1 MAEEIL
7 SPVMSEEDLKNLEL
21 MLANQ
26 REQAA
31 FQLKSAEEAAKD
43 IEKMLATQGNT
54 LVTKYNLNNFLF
66 ETFQTEDKDVV
77 VKAAELTLFL
87 KALLRPG
94 IYDSVES
101 AQLDGIPEGTFI
113 IIDDP
118 NTNETEFLI
127 EAVPYYAVEE
137 RRVEE
142 VEAKEKALTEA
153 AAAKQ

>member
-1 MAEEIL
+1 MAEEIT
-7 SPVMSEEDLKNLEL
+7 SPEMSAEDLKNLER

-31 FQLKSAEEAAKD
+31 FQLKSAEEAAKE
-43 IEKMLATQGNT
+43 IEKMLATGGNT

-66 ETFQTEDKDVV
+66 ETTQTEDKDVV

-101 AQLDGIPEGTFI
+101 AILDRVPEGTFI

-118 NTNETEFLI
+118 NTDETEFLI
-127 EAVPYYAVEE
+127 EVVPYYDVEE
-137 RRVEE
+137 SGAEE
-142 VEAKEKALTEA
+142 AEAKALAEA
-153 AAAKQ
+153 AATN

>member
-1 MAEEIL
+1 MAEEIT
-7 SPVMSEEDLKNLEL
+7 SPEMSAEDLKNLER

-31 FQLKSAEEAAKD
+31 FQLKSAEEAAKE
-43 IEKMLATQGNT
+43 IEKMLATGGNT

-66 ETFQTEDKDVV
+66 ETTQTEDKDVV
-77 VKAAELTLFL
+77 VKASELTLFL

-101 AQLDGIPEGTFI
+101 AILDRVPEGTFI

-118 NTNETEFLI
+118 NTDETEFLI
-127 EAVPYYAVEE
+127 EVVPYYDVEE
-137 RRVEE
+137 RGAEE
-142 VEAKEKALTEA
+142 AEAKAKALAEA
-153 AAAKQ
+153 AAAN